1 MFFFFFQKMLNISL
15 KHSFHKAFRF
25 LLCVI
30 DIYSKYAWLIP
41 LKDKR
46 GITNTN
52 AFQNFLDES
61 NQKPNKIT
69 K

>member
-1 MFFFFFQKMLNISL
+1 MFFFLKMFNISP
-15 KHSFHKAFRF
+15 KHSFHKGFRF